1 MSLSLRLRYQQA
13 SFAPFASAT
22 KPNPQDKLESQ
33 RPQVSLLTH
42 LAQTNSSSSL
52 QSPQADSNRNPTHL
66 PKSSWRSPQPVL
78 FPLPRILWLVVSPK
92 LKKSLSRRLGQV
104 PAFSYR
110 LDIPLHPAPIP
121 PASQENITHRDD
133 AEQRN

>member
-66 PKSSWRSPQPVL
+66 PKSSWRSPRSEEHTSELQS
-78 FPLPRILWLVVSPK
+78 WLHLVCR
-92 LKKSLSRRLGQV
+92 LLLEKK
-104 PAFSYR
+104 
-110 LDIPLHPAPIP
+110 
-121 PASQENITHRDD
+121 T
-133 AEQRN
+133 